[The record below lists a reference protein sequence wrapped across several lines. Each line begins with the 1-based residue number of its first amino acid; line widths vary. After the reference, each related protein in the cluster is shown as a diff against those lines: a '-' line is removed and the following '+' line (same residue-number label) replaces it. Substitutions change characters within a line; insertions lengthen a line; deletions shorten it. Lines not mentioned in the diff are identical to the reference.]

1 MSGELIRVVA
11 GEDREGCRRGILLMR
26 FSVIAEI
33 GVGVQS
39 EVTLPGLQLL
49 APRQWTVLYAATTE
63 LCQARK
69 DKERG

>member
-1 MSGELIRVVA
+1 MFLATLSCLAVVCCSGRLVSGELIRVVA

-49 APRQWTVLYAATTE
+49 APR
-63 LCQARK
+63 
-69 DKERG
+69 